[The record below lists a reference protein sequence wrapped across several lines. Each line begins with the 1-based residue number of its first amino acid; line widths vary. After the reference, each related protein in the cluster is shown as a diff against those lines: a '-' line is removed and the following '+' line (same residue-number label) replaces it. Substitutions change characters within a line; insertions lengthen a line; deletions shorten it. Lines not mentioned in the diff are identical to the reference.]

1 MEGFN
6 IQIIG
11 GGINRPVS
19 FSARSSI
26 RQTRNIINIINSLV
40 QDNNTLRDLFDEENE
55 ENEIENRSVSDNFL
69 NSLDEINV
77 TDTMIKSK
85 IECSI
90 CLEPFKINEKC
101 IQLPCKENPHYF
113 HSGDG
118 ECSGIKPWLSQHN
131 TCPLCRTEFPI
142 HNPIHNRHTEPE
154 PENTDLPESLIP
166 TTNTSLTPD
175 QILGLNI
182 NNSTDYVLNT
192 IDNYLRRITEDVQ
205 NSISQES
212 NDLQR
217 AIELSLQED

>member
-77 TDTMIKSK
+77 TDTMIKS
-85 IECSI
+85 
-90 CLEPFKINEKC
+90 
-101 IQLPCKENPHYF
+101 
-113 HSGDG
+113 
-118 ECSGIKPWLSQHN
+118 
-131 TCPLCRTEFPI
+131 
-142 HNPIHNRHTEPE
+142 
-154 PENTDLPESLIP
+154 
-166 TTNTSLTPD
+166 
-175 QILGLNI
+175 
-182 NNSTDYVLNT
+182 
-192 IDNYLRRITEDVQ
+192 
-205 NSISQES
+205 
-212 NDLQR
+212 
-217 AIELSLQED
+217 

>member
-1 MEGFN
+1 MQRFN

-11 GGINRPVS
+11 GGINRPVP
-19 FSARSSI
+19 FGTGSSGG
-26 RQTRNIINIINSLV
+26 QTRNIINMINSLV
-40 QDNNTLRDLFDEENE
+40 QDNNTLRDLLDEEN
-55 ENEIENRSVSDNFL
+55 IENRSVTDNFL
-69 NSLDEINV
+69 NNLDEINV
-77 TDTMIKSK
+77 TDEMIKSK

-90 CLEPFKINEKC
+90 CLESFKINEKC
-101 IQLPCKENPHYF
+101 IKLPCKDNPHYF

-118 ECSGIKPWLSQHN
+118 ECSGIKPWLLQHN

-142 HNPIHNRHTEPE
+142 NNPLRNRHTEAEAEPE
-154 PENTDLPESLIP
+154 PETPELPESLIP

-175 QILGLNI
+175 QISGLNI
-182 NNSTDYVLNT
+182 NNSTNYLLNT